1 MPAIKGYDPS
11 LQMFLEA
18 PREPDLA
25 HLGFLRWLAERG
37 VREHPV
43 SGPPSGQFAEQAAA
57 HSLIAAPGSRAS

>member
-1 MPAIKGYDPS
+1 MPAIEGYDSS

-37 VREHPV
+37 LLEHV
-43 SGPPSGQFAEQAAA
+43 VYGPPSGPFAEQAIA
-57 HSLIAAPGSRAS
+57 HTR